1 MESESELTEQELQ
14 IARQEL
20 VKVMNTRA
28 LVNYL
33 QHVTDMPM
41 PAAWNVLFK
50 KNPLD
55 GRIEHREYISYEVA
69 VRGRNQILTRFNPV
83 WTAVV
88 RDRRARNASAT
99 HSSTD

>member
-69 VRGRNQILTRFNPV
+69 VRERDRILSRFNPA

-88 RDRRARNASAT
+88 RDRRARNASAGD
-99 HSSTD
+99 SSAD

>member
-14 IARQEL
+14 TARQEL

-28 LVNYL
+28 LVHYL
-33 QHVTDMPM
+33 QHATATPK
-41 PAAWNVLFK
+41 PTAWNVLFK

-55 GRIEHREYISYEVA
+55 ERIEHREYLSYEVA
-69 VRGRNQILTRFNPV
+69 VRERDKILTRFNPV

-88 RDRRARNASAT
+88 RDRRARNASAE